1 MIRKHSYTTD
11 FGLNISAVSD
21 SLEDTVRAAC
31 KSAGTVFHIDNKH

>member
-11 FGLNISAVSD
+11 FGFNNSAVLD

-31 KSAGTVFHIDNKH
+31 ISAGTVFHIDNKH